1 MYYFYTHIFNNVK
14 FCVSVLCFFFY
25 RVEPYTEVCTYC
37 ITKIIFLVNIISTSS
52 IKHLKYMQ
60 EVPHSH
66 NFTSKLSRTS
76 LRSSCVP
83 LLPVLLSYQHV
94 SWQFQ
99 PMLTSFLTG
108 KREHNLV
115 LITFTE
121 RLECSAPCRVK
132 YRNGSEK

>member
-1 MYYFYTHIFNNVK
+1 MC
-14 FCVSVLCFFFY
+14 FCVVVFFLQSRTLY
-25 RVEPYTEVCTYC
+25 GGLYILYYQNN
-37 ITKIIFLVNIISTSS
+37 FLVNIISTSS

-83 LLPVLLSYQHV
+83 LLPVLFSYQHV

-108 KREHNLV
+108 KSEHNLV

-121 RLECSAPCRVK
+121 LLECSGPCRVK